1 MKLSSLS
8 LVPQGGSQKLTL
20 SVRAASCRE
29 VEVSKVK
36 RINCIPSFL
45 RRLKWYVYLRHAVLV
60 RSLVPE
66 IRCKSDLIFEKITYS

>member
-1 MKLSSLS
+1 MIAFGGCFAPSRSVLETVKLSSLS
-8 LVPQGGSQKLTL
+8 LQK
-20 SVRAASCRE
+20 
-29 VEVSKVK
+29 SKELYSK
-36 RINCIPSFL
+36 LL